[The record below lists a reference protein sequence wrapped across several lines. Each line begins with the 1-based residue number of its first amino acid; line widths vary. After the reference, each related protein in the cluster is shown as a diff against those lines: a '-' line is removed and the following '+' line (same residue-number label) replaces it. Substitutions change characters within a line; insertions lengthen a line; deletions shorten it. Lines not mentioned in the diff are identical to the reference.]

1 MINGPTTPPNTIIC
15 SKEKFYT
22 LNAPLSNIVIPFL
35 EVVPDSPFFLL
46 LLSQQFPLPIT
57 YIYSCLMFF
66 SIYIPSQWK
75 RDSHFQVLMVHQET
89 YSFYFRLQKMIT
101 HPMYFIALFGQ
112 GSTNKDFFCCML
124 LHPPPP
130 PMFFYLL
137 SCSKPLWN
145 IVDPKSLNLRKRRL
159 CYKCLDDLEQWF

>member
-75 RDSHFQVLMVHQET
+75 GDSHFQVLMVHQET

-101 HPMYFIALFGQ
+101 HPMYFLQLFLVRDLPTKTSFVACF
-112 GSTNKDFFCCML
+112 ST
-124 LHPPPP
+124 LHPHP
-130 PMFFYLL
+130 
-137 SCSKPLWN
+137 CSFTYFHVQSHYGTLWTLK
-145 IVDPKSLNLRKRRL
+145 V
-159 CYKCLDDLEQWF
+159 